1 VKTMPEGLSYYGTQ
15 LNLNSEITLRLLFT
29 VAEGKEASSYGNF
42 SANNTS
48 LGQLKQAGTYYC
60 VDIEGIG
67 ADALG
72 TGYTIKCGN
81 QEIITNC
88 SVLTYARAV
97 VNAYSGKE
105 DATDRQKNLLNVSK
119 ALYLYNQKA
128 VTYVANP
135 ATDVKDIFYNGEGF
149 YAEPDCINKV
159 YLTTNNEATT
169 VATDNTEITSLSQL
183 NGSRTKGYSV
193 WMKEAY
199 DVSEESITGP
209 YVIRRYTDNEGNV
222 LNVTGTATVQAKI
235 DGSCGTYV
243 AQHLGNKT
251 SFTIDLSE
259 DSVAAGTSLVQ
270 VGTGATF
277 TIGEGG
283 IIQNSHVENGEVYVS
298 GTPVEFN
305 ITGKA
310 KSGVI
315 TVADEVTGVTINVEG
330 LTVTGEEEQV
340 VLASH
345 AGQSLTGNGDASA
358 ITLIDDGDE
367 HFGVVKHENNVRIAS
382 VICVC
387 GDDVTGKTSHDNCP
401 WAGENGIA
409 AVYNIPW
416 QAHTATTGTMPGYN
430 QAGYYYLT
438 NALKLTSQSDIT
450 VTSHLD
456 LNGKTITLND
466 TSRNIVLKKA
476 GIEYSVADSKGGGTI
491 KASENYAY
499 TAGYGGVVWYYEAAT
514 ATFSMYGGTIDM
526 TNILKAPTA
535 PNNAGD
541 EYHLIDISVGG
552 RFAVYGG
559 EIKSAQNGDCIGSRG
574 NGKINV
580 LGGTIYGKVIL
591 RNATDSITVGGDAK
605 VGIPLTNVSTG
616 YGISAWT
623 ENTQVIGVNVTS
635 NAQIVFAS
643 GANISLSATGA
654 KEAFVVPVDY
664 EIYDNNGQ
672 WSMRIDTTD
681 HTEETIPGKAATCT
695 ETGLTD
701 GTKCSVCDK
710 ILVAQEVIPAL
721 GHDFYDVTE
730 EDLRTMKQVGD
741 KVIVGEDI
749 VVELTAVGNENNTYK
764 IYCLRCIDAFKVV
777 ELDFIDEEDGKQFEN
792 DNEANY
798 NDAWSVVEDEKELTT
813 FDTSKHDTS
822 LTQLGQ
828 DIYSTGANFLATSSM
843 TIDGTIDADEGWV
856 CVTPNGVT
864 KTLADSYMRSGS
876 NSSYDLEH
884 RMTPVTSGKGWDNAD
899 YMPDLKY
906 YVAQSEDSSDEY
918 IHVAFEVI
926 YPSVEIGGLIG
937 YFRLGFN
944 PNDYTQQLMLYADSP
959 STAIITEGMADNS
972 TVTKVSTTNATTA
985 FTQDVLVLSSAKNG
999 VYEITLSKTQLKAA
1013 YLAVFNT
1020 TLTDADLNTMFVG
1033 VSLRVRLD
1041 NADKARPYY
1050 GTLLTASAASS
1061 AGENTV
1067 IPDVIVFGEEK
1078 DTDSSAY
1085 SSCSFTGHS
1094 IEDRYLVAGTT
1105 DTYYHACTHCG
1116 MAGAKTFKMDGDTIV
1131 CE

>member
-1 VKTMPEGLSYYGTQ
+1 MQTAYTVTGT
-15 LNLNSEITLRLLFT
+15 
-29 VAEGKEASSYGNF
+29 
-42 SANNTS
+42 
-48 LGQLKQAGTYYC
+48 
-60 VDIEGIG
+60 
-67 ADALG
+67 
-72 TGYTIKCGN
+72 
-81 QEIITNC
+81 
-88 SVLTYARAV
+88 
-97 VNAYSGKE
+97 
-105 DATDRQKNLLNVSK
+105 
-119 ALYLYNQKA
+119 
-128 VTYVANP
+128 
-135 ATDVKDIFYNGEGF
+135 
-149 YAEPDCINKV
+149 
-159 YLTTNNEATT
+159 
-169 VATDNTEITSLSQL
+169 
-183 NGSRTKGYSV
+183 
-193 WMKEAY
+193 
-199 DVSEESITGP
+199 EELTGP
-209 YVIRRYTDNEGNV
+209 YVIRRYEGNTGNV
-222 LNVTGTATVQAKI
+222 LNVTGTATFETTV
-235 DGSCGTYV
+235 DGSEGKFV
-243 AQHLGNKT
+243 AQYPGGTTDEFEISN
-251 SFTIDLSE
+251 
-259 DSVAAGTSLVQ
+259 VA
-270 VGTGATF
+270 
-277 TIGEGG
+277 
-283 IIQNSHVENGEVYVS
+283 NGDVYVS
-298 GTPVEFN
+298 GALTVK
-305 ITGKA
+305 GSA
-310 KSGVI
+310 KSGLITTSTVDVI
-315 TVADEVTGVTINVEG
+315 ITADG
-330 LTVTGEEEQV
+330 LTKDAKIIFPDHKAQKLTGTGEV
-340 VLASH
+340 
-345 AGQSLTGNGDASA
+345 SA
-358 ITLIDDGDE
+358 ITLVNHGQE
-367 HFGVVKHENNVRIAS
+367 HFGAIKKSDNTLTLGSI
-382 VICVC
+382 ICVC
-387 GDDVTGKTSHDNCP
+387 GKNVNEHTESCAWTGEGNDISK
-401 WAGENGIA
+401 
-409 AVYNIPW
+409 VYDINW
-416 QAHTATTGTMPGYN
+416 EAYDGASGKMPGYDKE
-430 QAGYYYLT
+430 GYYYLT

-499 TAGYGGVVWYYEAAT
+499 TAGFGGVVWYYEA

-741 KVIVGEDI
+741 KVIVGENI

-764 IYCLRCIDAFKVV
+764 IYCLRCIDAFQVV
-777 ELDFIDEEDGKQFEN
+777 ELDVIDEEDGKQFEN

-798 NDAWSVVEDEKELTT
+798 NDAWSNVEEEKVLAT
-813 FDTSKHDTS
+813 FSTSKHDTS

-828 DIYSTGANFLATSSM
+828 DIYSTGKNFLATSSM
-843 TIDGTIDADEGWV
+843 AIDGTINADEGWV

-864 KTLADSYMRSGS
+864 KTLADSYMHSGS
-876 NSSYDLEH
+876 NSSYDLQH
-884 RMTPVTSGKGWDNAD
+884 GMTHVTSGKAWDNAD

-926 YPSVEIGGLIG
+926 YPSVDIEGLIG

-944 PNDYTQQLMLYADSP
+944 PNNYTQQLMLYADSP
-959 STAIITEGMADNS
+959 STAMITEGMADNS
-972 TVTKVSTTNATTA
+972 AVTKVSTTNATTA
-985 FTQDVLVLSSAKNG
+985 FTQAVLVSSSAKNG

-1033 VSLRVRLD
+1033 VSLRIRL
-1041 NADKARPYY
+1041 NSADIARPYY

-1078 DTDSSAY
+1078 DTASSAY